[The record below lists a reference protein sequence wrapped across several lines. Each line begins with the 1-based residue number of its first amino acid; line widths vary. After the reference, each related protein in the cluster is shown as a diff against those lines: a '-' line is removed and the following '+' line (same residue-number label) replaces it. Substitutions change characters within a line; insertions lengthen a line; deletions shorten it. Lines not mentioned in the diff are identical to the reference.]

1 MQTWGA
7 TLSSIALE
15 CDIVIADLPP
25 IDLGVFSELIHQVGY
40 YYYSCRVKP
49 LEWEASFPLIERV
62 ISASKDNKKTKGIIV
77 PSRIHPQKILPR
89 DKISEVLPSQW
100 TLAPQVSLR
109 SDFHK
114 AAEQKDWI
122 GNTAK
127 NSIAHK
133 EINKLSKF
141 IFKII

>member
-1 MQTWGA
+1 M
-7 TLSSIALE
+7 
-15 CDIVIADLPP
+15 
-25 IDLGVFSELIHQVGY
+25 
-40 YYYSCRVKP
+40 
-49 LEWEASFPLIERV
+49 
-62 ISASKDNKKTKGIIV
+62 
-77 PSRIHPQKILPR
+77 
-89 DKISEVLPSQW
+89 
-100 TLAPQVSLR
+100 LAPQVSLR

-114 AAEQKDWI
+114 AAEQKNWI